1 MEANLTYASARTKKC
16 RRNAL
21 KWLGPATLV
30 ALLFVAAPVSVR
42 AEDATLVNPDKMK
55 WVPLDAVPGT
65 EIAVLSGDPSKQG
78 MFVIEWRGPA
88 GTKAAPHWHTNT
100 ELVAQISGNALVGM
114 GDDVDLEKGMPLAHG
129 GFGSMPAKMHHWY
142 VAQSPF
148 VVLIEGEGPFDV
160 NFIHPEDDPR
170 TKTSKK

>member
-1 MEANLTYASARTKKC
+1 MEANLTHASARTKIFI
-16 RRNAL
+16 RNTL
-21 KWLGPATLV
+21 KWLGPGASV

-65 EIAVLSGDPSKQG
+65 EIAVLSGDPSTQG

-88 GTKAAPHWHTNT
+88 DTKAAPHWHTNT

-114 GDDVDLEKGMPLAHG
+114 GDDVELEKGTPLAHG

-170 TKTSKK
+170 SKTSKK